1 MRVYVHS
8 LILLNIFMTKMRE
21 LCNYIIK
28 QQSIQEFL
36 RKDFSFL
43 FADIK
48 GVSKEKEADF
58 LRICC
63 TFAALNRYSIMSS
76 MKKIPSPLVSLFPI
90 AFLVGMLFAT
100 IRTFGSDALS
110 GGSQVSLLTTTAVC
124 IFIGMAFYRIPW
136 KDYELAITNNIA
148 GVATAIIILLIIGA
162 LSGSWMISG
171 VVPTLIYYGMQIIHP
186 DFFLASTCIICALV
200 SVMTGSSWT
209 TIATIGIALLGI
221 GKAQGFE
228 EGWIAGAIIS
238 GAYFGDKIS
247 PLSDTTVLASS
258 VTDTPLFTHIRYMM
272 ITTVPSLIITII
284 IFTVMGFSFKTN
296 DTQQIAEFAA
306 ALNAKFTIT
315 PWLLIVPV
323 VTGILIARRVPSV
336 ITLFLSTMLAGIFAL
351 IFQPDLLCEIAGD
364 GNIFKGVMMTF
375 YGSTSLHTDSSMLTD
390 LVATRGM
397 AGMMNTIWLILCA
410 MCFGGAMTASG
421 MLGSIT
427 SVFVRFMKNRV
438 SVVASTVCSG
448 LFLNLATADQY
459 ISIILTGNMFS
470 NIYEKKGYESRLLS
484 RTTEDSVTVTSV
496 LIPWNTCGMTQAT
509 ILSVPTLTYLPYCF
523 FNLISPLMSIFIAAI
538 GYKIFKK
545 PVNNPS

>member
-8 LILLNIFMTKMRE
+8 LILLNFFMTKMRE

-48 GVSKEKEADF
+48 GVSKEKGADF

-63 TFAALNRYSIMSS
+63 IFAALNRYSIMSS

-186 DFFLASTCIICALV
+186 GFFLASTCIICALI

-272 ITTVPSLIITII
+272 ITTIPSLIITII